1 MHTCI
6 HTDRQTYRH
15 TDIQTY
21 THTDIYIYKIYAL
34 PIFSDFGEPS
44 TSGRRAGSLHSRA
57 QPGPDVRNVLWHAM
71 PGPGPGHVLYQGPD
85 GDDVD
90 YDPLDPQDP
99 KRCVKQRTGYIADTL
114 G

>member
-1 MHTCI
+1 
-6 HTDRQTYRH
+6 
-15 TDIQTY
+15 
-21 THTDIYIYKIYAL
+21 
-34 PIFSDFGEPS
+34 
-44 TSGRRAGSLHSRA
+44 
-57 QPGPDVRNVLWHAM
+57 M

-99 KRCVKQRTGYIADTL
+99 KRCVRTGYIADTL